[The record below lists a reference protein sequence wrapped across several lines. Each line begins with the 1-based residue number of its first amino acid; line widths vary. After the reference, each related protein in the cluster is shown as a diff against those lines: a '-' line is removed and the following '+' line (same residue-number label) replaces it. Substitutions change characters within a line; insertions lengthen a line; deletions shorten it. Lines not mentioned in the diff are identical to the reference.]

1 MNEPLTL
8 KMAVIAILAPIGA
21 FIAPTLP
28 LIYLCTAIVIT
39 DCISAWRLG
48 RRLARRSKDAPS
60 DAARFSSRKFGRT
73 VGALARI
80 YAAILLAHGVDS
92 AIFGGAPLLHG
103 LSATRIV
110 AAAIVLWQALSILE
124 NEASCSDNRW
134 AAPLRRFLIDKT
146 KRHLD

>member
-48 RRLARRSKDAPS
+48 RRLARHSKAHADAS
-60 DAARFSSRKFGRT
+60 RFSSRKFGRT
-73 VGALARI
+73 VAALARI